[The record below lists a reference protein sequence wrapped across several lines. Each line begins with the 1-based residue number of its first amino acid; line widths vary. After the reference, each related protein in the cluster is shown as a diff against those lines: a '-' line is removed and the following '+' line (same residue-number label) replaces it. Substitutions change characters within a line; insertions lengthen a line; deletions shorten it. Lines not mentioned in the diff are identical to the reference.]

1 MSSIFS
7 FIAHRT
13 HLKKC
18 RSGRCGKLFLS
29 PQVHEQRSP
38 FTSLDV
44 AHVDG
49 KTGDLYLIHTG
60 HICLLLRPCAS
71 GKSNCSYLT
80 QPSDFLRG
88 SMELHIEP
96 TLLAGSS
103 FEVLSSF
110 LSPQHMNWWFDQG
123 TRWHLIFLNGTVQ
136 SLWKTHLFTRKK
148 KKTKQETTFWLIR
161 LGKQLVKLMKAV
173 ENSFHWQVS
182 LCTTSHEIFHFIYFV
197 SMEEM
202 VDLQSFLL
210 TLGNLL

>member
-18 RSGRCGKLFLS
+18 GSGRCGKLFLS
-29 PQVHEQRSP
+29 PQVHEQTSP
-38 FTSLDV
+38 FTSLGV

-49 KTGDLYLIHTG
+49 KTGDLYHIHTG

-96 TLLAGSS
+96 TLLAGSMWS
-103 FEVLSSF
+103 FIFIFIPTAYELMVWSRNKVASDFSKWHSTEPLKD
-110 LSPQHMNWWFDQG
+110 SPFHQEEKKN
-123 TRWHLIFLNGTVQ
+123 
-136 SLWKTHLFTRKK
+136 KT
-148 KKTKQETTFWLIR
+148 
-161 LGKQLVKLMKAV
+161 G
-173 ENSFHWQVS
+173 NN
-182 LCTTSHEIFHFIYFV
+182 
-197 SMEEM
+197 
-202 VDLQSFLL
+202 LL
-210 TLGNLL
+210 TN

>member
-18 RSGRCGKLFLS
+18 GSGRCGKLFLS

-88 SMELHIEP
+88 SMELHIW
-96 TLLAGSS
+96 T
-103 FEVLSSF
+103 
-110 LSPQHMNWWFDQG
+110 
-123 TRWHLIFLNGTVQ
+123 
-136 SLWKTHLFTRKK
+136 
-148 KKTKQETTFWLIR
+148 
-161 LGKQLVKLMKAV
+161 
-173 ENSFHWQVS
+173 NSFGWFKFWS
-182 LCTTSHEIFHFIYFV
+182 FIFIFIPTAYELMVWSRNKVASDF
-197 SMEEM
+197 SKWHSTEPLKDSPFHQEEKKNKTGNN
-202 VDLQSFLL
+202 LL
-210 TLGNLL
+210 TN